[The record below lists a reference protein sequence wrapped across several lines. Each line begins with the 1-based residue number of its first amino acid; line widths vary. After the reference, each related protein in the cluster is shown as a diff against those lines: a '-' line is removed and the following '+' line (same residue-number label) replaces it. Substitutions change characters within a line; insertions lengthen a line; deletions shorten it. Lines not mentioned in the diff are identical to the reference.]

1 MRLHSN
7 FNTTKRIAM
16 VSVILLFAGCKSLG
30 PDYQRPAMAM
40 PTQFSE
46 EAADNKTTSS
56 NIANTWWT
64 LYQDKTLNDLVAMAQ
79 QNNTDIKLAVARIEE
94 ADAAMREVGAE
105 TFPTLNLDARAAR
118 SRVTGAGAFPVF
130 GNNPRNNYIA
140 QLGTSFEIDFW
151 GKLRRAKESARA
163 QTLSSIYAKDT
174 VALSLSGLVANN
186 YLLLRSLDSQIVI
199 SQENLKSRDASLALT
214 KRRLEGGVVSA
225 LDVYQAEV
233 ASANLRAQLAEFI
246 KLRAITLHQ
255 LAVLTG
261 TLDLKLMAAEIE
273 SLPIPPTP
281 PAGLPSSLLE
291 ARPDVRQAEQQLV
304 SANANID
311 VAKAALYPT
320 ISLTAALGGESLELG
335 NILKSAARIWTGGL
349 SLHLPIFDS
358 GKTGAQVEQASAQQ
372 KQALASYESAIQN
385 AFREVNDALVNVRQS
400 TEREFA
406 LNESRIAAKK
416 ALEISKN
423 RYQSG
428 YSAYLEVLD
437 SQRAYNEA
445 ALAFVQSRQ
454 SRLFATVE
462 LFKAL
467 GGGWHSDL

>member
-7 FNTTKRIAM
+7 FNTTKRIAL
-16 VSVILLFAGCKSLG
+16 VSVLLLFAGCKSLG

-46 EAADNKTTSS
+46 EAADNKITSS
-56 NIANTWWT
+56 IANTWWT

-105 TFPTLNLDARAAR
+105 TFPTLNLDTRAAR

-199 SQENLKSRDASLALT
+199 SQENLKSRDDSLALT

-304 SANANID
+304 SANANIG

-320 ISLTAALGGESLELG
+320 ISLTAALGGESLELS

-406 LNESRIAAKK
+406 LNESRVAAKK

>member
-7 FNTTKRIAM
+7 FYTTKRIAL

-30 PDYQRPAMAM
+30 PDYQRPAMAI

-46 EAADNKTTSS
+46 EVADNKITSS
-56 NIANTWWT
+56 IANTWWT

-79 QNNTDIKLAVARIEE
+79 KNNTDIKLAVARIEE

-105 TFPTLNLDARAAR
+105 TFPTLNLDTRAAR

-163 QTLSSIYAKDT
+163 QALSSIYAKDT

-199 SQENLKSRDASLALT
+199 SQENLKSRDDSLALT

-304 SANANID
+304 SANANIG

-406 LNESRIAAKK
+406 LNESRVAAKK